1 MYKRQELTNAIQEI
15 ANHNYEKRLEL
26 NSSEEFSEVSKN
38 FNRMAKRLEDYH
50 ASTLS
55 DMMASKKYMETI
67 INKMCIRD
75 RSMAMLSVYV

>member
-1 MYKRQELTNAIQEI
+1 MNAIQEI

-50 ASTLS
+50 AQKDAFDEVLK
-55 DMMASKKYMETI
+55 SKRKVEE
-67 INKMCIRD
+67 D
-75 RSMAMLSVYV
+75 V